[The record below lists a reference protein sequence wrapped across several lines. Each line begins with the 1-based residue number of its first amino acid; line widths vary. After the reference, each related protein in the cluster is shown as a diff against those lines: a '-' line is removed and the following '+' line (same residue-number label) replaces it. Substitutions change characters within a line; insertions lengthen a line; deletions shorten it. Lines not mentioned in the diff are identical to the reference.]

1 MTSSP
6 QPRLEEVL
14 KALQSQNEL
23 LLQLVRDSVN
33 PSQPIPPQAPTSRD
47 RASSRT
53 ATDILNTPPLRP
65 INTPT
70 LTSSEFGLPGSLRHP
85 RRQTAEQ
92 QLANERRTLFAEPKH
107 IPASLHSNFST
118 GSGHECSEDDVH
130 FLPLLEQ
137 PSTAQPQQR
146 QRSSTTTMEVRGV
159 TRTLDAAHLE
169 DKDLLY
175 YLFNTDFRDGTAVA
189 MQDFIKKRAGTSIE
203 WAQSLRHFAAYENES
218 YSNSTCEVYDVGVDC
233 VVRQVQ
239 GTEEP
244 CSSPQQGDGECS
256 CDDEDE
262 CSSPDQVDAAAVW
275 DKIKNINYPTG
286 EATGRI
292 T

>member
-1 MTSSP
+1 
-6 QPRLEEVL
+6 
-14 KALQSQNEL
+14 
-23 LLQLVRDSVN
+23 
-33 PSQPIPPQAPTSRD
+33 
-47 RASSRT
+47 
-53 ATDILNTPPLRP
+53 
-65 INTPT
+65 
-70 LTSSEFGLPGSLRHP
+70 
-85 RRQTAEQ
+85 
-92 QLANERRTLFAEPKH
+92 
-107 IPASLHSNFST
+107 
-118 GSGHECSEDDVH
+118 
-130 FLPLLEQ
+130 
-137 PSTAQPQQR
+137 
-146 QRSSTTTMEVRGV
+146 MEVRGV